1 MGVEARGQHLQIR
14 TKRGEKIQA
23 KQQKNWAKRS
33 KIFFFKYGTEKAKN
47 CPTCRL

>member
-23 KQQKNWAKRS
+23 KQQKKLG
-33 KIFFFKYGTEKAKN
+33 KKK
-47 CPTCRL
+47 